1 MPKLRKSSKHVKR
14 VKRNKSNKSRSNCRS
29 NSRSISISRNVS
41 KPRSIK
47 YRKYRGRGGCNSC
60 ISGSTP
66 SEAKV
71 WTSSGGGPSNLEQ
84 ISDDIYSYHNEPS
97 VYKPF
102 N

>member
-1 MPKLRKSSKHVKR
+1 MPKLRKSSKRVKHVKR
-14 VKRNKSNKSRSNCRS
+14 NKSRSNCRS
-29 NSRSISISRNVS
+29 NSRSISISRSVS
-41 KPRSIK
+41 RPRSI
-47 YRKYRGRGGCNSC
+47 KYRGRGGCNSC

-66 SEAKV
+66 SQAKV